1 MAGELVTLQV
11 SGGVATVTLN
21 SPENR
26 NALSRALVSGLRGAI
41 ESAVADAAA
50 RVIVLTG
57 AGPVFCAGADL
68 KEQLAANESGRPTA
82 GNEVPAV
89 FAAIWHSPKP
99 VVCRVNGSAR
109 AGGLGLIA
117 ACDITIGIEGATF
130 GASEV
135 RIGLAPAVITTTIL
149 PRTGAAAA
157 MPFFLTGEPISAAEA
172 LRIGLL
178 DVVVPPGE
186 LDATVERYCSWLLK
200 GAPGAHAAVKQITRE
215 VAAMPFD
222 EALPHMARRS
232 AALFASEEAREGMR
246 AFLERRKPTWD
257 ASQPGAGATK

>member
-1 MAGELVTLQV
+1 MADGLVILEKK
-11 SGGVATVTLN
+11 GGVATVTLN
-21 SPENR
+21 SPGNR
-26 NALSRALVSGLRGAI
+26 NALSRGLVSGLQGAL
-41 ESAVADAAA
+41 DAALA
-50 RVIVLTG
+50 DGAVRVIVLTG

-68 KEQLAANESGRPTA
+68 KEQLAANEDGGAGRASDVPT
-82 GNEVPAV
+82 VLST
-89 FAAIWHSPKP
+89 IWHSPKP
-99 VVCRVNGSAR
+99 VVCRVNGLAR
-109 AGGLGLIA
+109 AGGLGVLA
-117 ACDITIGIEGATF
+117 ACDIVIGVEGATF

-157 MPFFLTGEPISAAEA
+157 LPFFLTGEPISAAEA

-178 DVVVPPGE
+178 DVVVPPAE
-186 LDATVERYCSWLLK
+186 LDSTVERYCSWLLK

-215 VAAMPFD
+215 VAPMTFD

-246 AFLERRKPTWD
+246 SFVERRPPVW
-257 ASQPGAGATK
+257 APRE